1 MAEFAKVA
9 RTSDI
14 QPGEIKSFVVDTAVI
29 AICNVDGEFYV
40 IKDECSHMN
49 YPLSDGI
56 LEGETITC
64 AYHGAEFNVT
74 TGEVLSLPA
83 VEPIETFEVKVEGD
97 DIYILMEGY

>member
-1 MAEFAKVA
+1 MA
-9 RTSDI
+9 
-14 QPGEIKSFVVDTAVI
+14 
-29 AICNVDGEFYV
+29 
-40 IKDECSHMN
+40 

-64 AYHGAEFNVT
+64 AHHGAEFNVR

-97 DIYILMEGY
+97 DIYVLMEDY

>member
-1 MAEFAKVA
+1 MAEFVKVA
-9 RTSDI
+9 KRSDI
-14 QPGEIKSFVVDTAVI
+14 QPGDIKSFMVDTEVI

-40 IKDECSHMN
+40 IKDECSHMA

-64 AYHGAEFNVT
+64 AHHGAEFNVR

-97 DIYILMEGY
+97 DIYVLMEDY

>member
-1 MAEFAKVA
+1 MAEFVKIAK
-9 RTSDI
+9 TSDI
-14 QPGEIKSFVVDTAVI
+14 QPGEIKSFVFETEVI
-29 AICNVDGEFYV
+29 AICNADGEFYV
-40 IKDECSHMN
+40 IKDECSHMA

-64 AYHGAEFNVT
+64 AHHGAQFNVR

-97 DIYILMEGY
+97 DLCVRMENY